1 MILGVQIVGA
11 LVVCAVLCGV
21 LVFALLDIRR
31 RKTVEA
37 ALRESEARYRALFE
51 AANDAVS
58 LHGLNPD
65 GSHGV
70 FIAVNA
76 VAVERLG
83 YSAEEFGALTPADID
98 AGEFAETCRQVAE
111 TIRRDGHVTFEL
123 PLLAKDGR
131 HIPTEISARLFVMGD
146 QPAIIAIGRD
156 LTERKRAE
164 AALRESE
171 ARYRA
176 LFEAANDAIF
186 LNGLRPDGRPDNF
199 LAVNKVA
206 VERLGYSEEEFAA
219 LTPADIDANES
230 AEARRQALKTVQR
243 DGYAT
248 FETVHLTKDGRRIP
262 VEISVRE
269 VVMGER
275 PLAVSIARDL
285 TERKRTEAALRES
298 EERFRSIFENT
309 PIGLYRTTPDGR
321 ILMANP
327 AFCQM
332 LGYTPEALGQ
342 VNLETECRGN
352 YDRAEF
358 KREVEANDVIT
369 GREVRWIRPD
379 GSAAIMRESARVV
392 RAPSGELLH
401 YEGIVEDITEGKL
414 AEDLIQAQYQR
425 LQAQHEELVA
435 QEKLLREAEA
445 KLLQM
450 NAELEQ
456 RVGARTEELNRANTA
471 LVRADRL
478 KDEFLAN
485 MSHELRTPLTGILGL
500 AELIDQGIYGSMDE
514 RQSHALRLIRSSG
527 EHLLG
532 LINDILDL
540 SKVEAGM
547 MELWL
552 ETVAV
557 EDICHASLKFIQQAA
572 QKKHIQWSLRHDPRV
587 IYLTADVRRLKQ
599 MLVNLLSN
607 AVKFTPEGGRV
618 GLEVEGDP
626 ARREVRFSVWDT
638 GIGISPEQQQ
648 HLFKPF
654 VQLNGSLTREHEGT
668 GLGLALVHSL
678 VELHGGR
685 VTVESAGAGQG
696 SRFTLTLPWLPEVIH
711 PPTPRNAPG
720 LAAADQRIASFA
732 QRIGRPPVILAVDDS
747 PVTLTLVSSFLG
759 SLNCHVLTAQDGA
772 QALDLACSARPD
784 LVLLDIQMPHVDG
797 LVVLQEL
804 RAHWA
809 GPPLPVIV
817 LTALAMTGDRERY
830 LAAGA
835 DDYLSKPMR
844 LDELAQ
850 AIGRQLER
858 RIADSA
864 GHADYMKEARK

>member
-1 MILGVQIVGA
+1 VLDVNQATWRLYGAQNKAELLGHPDWVFGAEAMPLIGQELAALARGDREFEAEGVNHRLNGEPFDVAVHWTVPPDSSSPCVIVSISDISRRNA
-11 LVVCAVLCGV
+11 AER
-21 LVFALLDIRR
+21 ALL
-31 RKTVEA
+31 A
-37 ALRESEARYRALFE
+37 
-51 AANDAVS
+51 
-58 LHGLNPD
+58 
-65 GSHGV
+65 
-70 FIAVNA
+70 
-76 VAVERLG
+76 
-83 YSAEEFGALTPADID
+83 
-98 AGEFAETCRQVAE
+98 
-111 TIRRDGHVTFEL
+111 
-123 PLLAKDGR
+123 
-131 HIPTEISARLFVMGD
+131 
-146 QPAIIAIGRD
+146 
-156 LTERKRAE
+156 
-164 AALRESE
+164 SE

-186 LNGLRPDGRPDNF
+186 LNGLRPDGTPDYF

-206 VERLGYSEEEFAA
+206 VERLGYSEEEFAT
-219 LTPADIDANES
+219 LTPVDIDAKES

-285 TERKRTEAALRES
+285 TERKRAEAALRES
-298 EERFRSIFENT
+298 EERFRSIFMNM
-309 PIGLYRTTPDGR
+309 PVGLVRTTPDGR
-321 ILMANP
+321 ILLANP

-332 LGYTPEALGQ
+332 LGYAPEALHQ

-358 KREVEANDVIT
+358 KREVEANGVIT
-369 GREVRWIRPD
+369 GREVRWTKPD
-379 GSAAIMRESARVV
+379 GTVAIMRESARAV
-392 RAPSGELLH
+392 RAPSGEVLY
-401 YEGIVEDITEGKL
+401 YEGIVEDITERKQ
-414 AEDLIQAQYQR
+414 AEDLIQAQYQQ

-435 QEKLLREAEA
+435 QEKLLREADA
-445 KLLQM
+445 KLRQM
-450 NAELEQ
+450 NALLEQ
-456 RVGARTEELNRANTA
+456 RVVARTEELNLANAA

-500 AELIDQGIYGSMDE
+500 AELMDQDIYGPLNE
-514 RQSHALRLIRSSG
+514 KQSHALRLIHSSS

-540 SKVEAGM
+540 SKVEAGKM
-547 MELWL
+547 DLQLGPVEV
-552 ETVAV
+552 ETA
-557 EDICHASLKFIQQAA
+557 CHASLAFVLKAA
-572 QKKHIQWSLRHDPRV
+572 QKKNIQWSFRPDRRV
-587 IYLTADVRRLKQ
+587 EHIMADGRRLKQ

-626 ARREVRFSVWDT
+626 SRQEVRFTVWDT
-638 GIGISPEQQQ
+638 GIGIPREQQRY
-648 HLFKPF
+648 LFKPF
-654 VQLNGSLTREHEGT
+654 VQLNGSLARQYEGT

-685 VTVESAGAGQG
+685 VEVESAGAGQG
-696 SRFTLTLPWLPEVIH
+696 SRFTLILPWLLDAAPEA
-711 PPTPRNAPG
+711 PRGAAPG
-720 LAAADQRIASFA
+720 LSNASQGIASFA
-732 QRIGRPPVILAVDDS
+732 RRMGRPPVILAVDDS
-747 PVTLTLVSSFLG
+747 RMMLTLVTNFLEA
-759 SLNCHVLTAQDGA
+759 LNCEVLTAQDGA
-772 QALDLACSARPD
+772 QALDLAYSAHPD

-804 RAHWA
+804 RSHWA
-809 GPPLPVIV
+809 RPPVPVIV

-835 DDYLSKPMR
+835 DDYLSKPMH
-844 LDELAQ
+844 LDDLAR

-858 RIADSA
+858 SLEDTA
-864 GHADYMKEARK
+864 GHSDAVVDRDG